1 MKIGLIVPGGV
12 DRSGRI
18 FVIPVLLALIERL
31 ARCHEVVVI
40 SLDPNTEPSEY
51 KLLGARVINLGL
63 IRART
68 RVSWGAATL
77 GKLMSALHAAGGG
90 FDLLHA
96 FWVFPQGTMAVAAGS
111 LLRTPVVVSIGGGE
125 LVWLPA
131 IRYGGMRTLRSR
143 ITMSATLRRASAVS
157 APSKFVMRSAMDIR
171 PDIQW
176 LPTGVDTTIFRGS
189 IERTPGTPAA
199 PWRFVHV
206 AGLNEVKNQ
215 ETLLRAVRQ
224 VAGICPHI
232 VLECIGVDAL
242 NGRVQALARDLGITD
257 KVRFHGVLTVDQIV
271 PFYRQAHLF
280 VQSSLHESMGAA
292 VLEASATGVPTV
304 GTNVGIVAE
313 MAPRAAVA
321 VPLSDPSALA
331 IGIVALLENSQRREA
346 VALAAQNFARTY
358 SADWTAAQFDELYR
372 RVAQER
378 AVEHPHRRDREID
391 NNLTMS

>member
-31 ARCHEVVVI
+31 ASRHEVVVV
-40 SLDPNTEPSEY
+40 SLDPNAKPSEY
-51 KLLGARVINLGL
+51 ELLGARVVTLGL

-68 RVSWGAATL
+68 RLSWAAVAL
-77 GKLMSALHAAGGG
+77 AKLMSALRSAGGG

-96 FWVFPQGTMAVAAGS
+96 FWVFPQGTLAVAAGS
-111 LLRTPVVVSIGGGE
+111 LLRKPVVVSIGGGE

-131 IRYGGMRTLRSR
+131 IRYGGIRTLRSR
-143 ITMSATLRRASAVS
+143 ITMSATLRTASAVS
-157 APSKFVMRSAMDIR
+157 APSMYVMRSATGIR

-189 IERTPGTPAA
+189 IERTCDAS
-199 PWRFVHV
+199 WRLVHV

-224 VAGICPHI
+224 VADVFPHVI
-232 VLECIGVDAL
+232 LDCIGVDAL
-242 NGRVQALARDLGITD
+242 NGRVQAIARSLGITD
-257 KVRFHGVLTVDQIV
+257 RVRFHGVRTVDEIV
-271 PFYRQAHLF
+271 PFYHKAHLF

-292 VLEASATGVPTV
+292 VLEASAAGVPTV

-321 VPLSDPSALA
+321 VPVSDPGALA
-331 IGIVALLENSQRREA
+331 KGIVELLGNSRRREA
-346 VALAAQNFARTY
+346 LALAAQDFARTY
-358 SADWTAAQFDELYR
+358 NADWTAAQFEELYR
-372 RVAQER
+372 RAAQR
-378 AVEHPHRRDREID
+378 SGWQACNR
-391 NNLTMS
+391 S